1 MCIDKG
7 HGDIE
12 SVILKRRTCT
22 VFLFSERYT
31 TQTILKFPT
40 HMSTAV
46 DARRRPSL
54 WSYISFSSPPRRRSV
69 SLPTRNNV
77 DVHEKDDRRRNVKL
91 EYTDEGR
98 MTQSQRS
105 RYLKTG
111 GVLAFIFFLLYL
123 LAPNHGTNIGDV
135 VKGMSLMWASYIR
148 R

>member
-1 MCIDKG
+1 
-7 HGDIE
+7 
-12 SVILKRRTCT
+12 
-22 VFLFSERYT
+22 
-31 TQTILKFPT
+31 
-40 HMSTAV
+40 MSTAV

-54 WSYISFSSPPRRRSV
+54 WSYISFSSAPRRRSV

-77 DVHEKDDRRRNVKL
+77 DVHEKDDRRRNAKL
-91 EYTDEGR
+91 DYTDEGR

-135 VKGMSLMWASYIR
+135 VKGMKLPWMPVLGDELTTGKEAKQR
-148 R
+148 RAELGRRSARSPTLPINP